1 MLYAHNIMAGNSRTF
16 DQILGCKTRNEF
28 DAQPVSALSAQID
41 SFSGVTLST
50 FEAIKIVIEKS
61 VRKHV
66 LSTPSKLHFC
76 RNYLVVFC
84 PLSLLSLMLIQFWL
98 ICSSCQKCC
107 HLPTS
112 QNTYSRS

>member
-1 MLYAHNIMAGNSRTF
+1 MAGNSRTF

-28 DAQPVSALSAQID
+28 DAQPISALSAQID
-41 SFSGVTLST
+41 SLSGVTLST
-50 FEAIKIVIEKS
+50 FEAVTGSNDVIEKS

-84 PLSLLSLMLIQFWL
+84 PLSLLSLMLL
-98 ICSSCQKCC
+98 SVLAYLLKLSKV
-107 HLPTS
+107 L
-112 QNTYSRS
+112 